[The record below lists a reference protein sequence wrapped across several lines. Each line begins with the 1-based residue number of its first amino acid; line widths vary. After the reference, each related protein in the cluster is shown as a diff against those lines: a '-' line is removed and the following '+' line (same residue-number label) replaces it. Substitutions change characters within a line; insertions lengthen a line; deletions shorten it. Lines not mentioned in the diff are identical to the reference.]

1 MFGQFLRN
9 HKIVLILALIS
20 FLNSLTLAAVIP
32 ILYVYA
38 KTFDFSDF
46 EIGLL
51 FASFALAQFLATPI
65 IGRLSDI
72 YGRKPLL
79 LISIFGTF
87 LASLMQAFAVTGWIL
102 FLGRIFDGL
111 TGGNNSV
118 AQAVI
123 SDTLPEKDRP
133 SGFAIFGASFGLG
146 FLLGPVI
153 SLVLV
158 KLFQTNQSVYL
169 FSALVAL
176 ITTLIVWF
184 WLPETNFTRE
194 TKKVDIIEL
203 LFLELYR
210 AVKMPIV
217 GTILILNFTISFTIA
232 IFNVAFQPYL
242 VENLKLGQEYINYVL
257 ILAGMI
263 NIAFFGLVQTVIDKF
278 GLYNVLNTTFLLR
291 FISFGLIAL
300 FSYSVT
306 VFWLST
312 FLFAISS
319 LLGRPVISSLL
330 SKYGRPEDQ
339 GVLLGSA
346 ESLFSLGLAVGPL
359 IFGLLSLPKRA
370 DFSFFGLDWV
380 TNLVHMLAINNILSF
395 IFIAL
400 ISLIAFS
407 FSLNFTRK
415 IQKLNPESLSKIDF

>member
-1 MFGQFLRN
+1 MFSHFLGNRRF
-9 HKIVLILALIS
+9 ILILALIS
-20 FLNSLTLAAVIP
+20 FLNSLNLASVIP
-32 ILYVYA
+32 ILYTYA

-87 LASLMQAFAVTGWIL
+87 LASLLQAFAMTGWIL
-102 FLGRIFDGL
+102 FLGRVFDGL

-146 FLLGPVI
+146 FLFGPVI

-169 FSALVAL
+169 FSALIAL
-176 ITTLIVWF
+176 ITTIIVWF

-194 TKKVDIIEL
+194 TKKIDIVEI

-210 AVKMPIV
+210 AIKMPIV
-217 GTILILNFTISFTIA
+217 GTILLLNFVTSFTIA

-242 VENLKLGQEYINYVL
+242 VENLKLGQKYINYVL
-257 ILAGMI
+257 IVTGII
-263 NIAFFGLVQTVIDKF
+263 NILFIGLVKIVTDRF
-278 GLYNVLNTTFLLR
+278 GLYKVLNTTFLLR
-291 FISFGLIAL
+291 FVSFGLIVL

-306 VFWLST
+306 VFWIST
-312 FLFAISS
+312 ILFALSS

-339 GVLLGSA
+339 GVILGSA

-359 IFGLLSLPKRA
+359 VFGLLSLPKKT
-370 DFSFFGLDWV
+370 DFAFFELDGV
-380 TNLVHMLAINNILSF
+380 TNLLHILASKNILSF
-395 IFIAL
+395 LVIAL
-400 ISLIAFS
+400 ISLVTFGYS
-407 FSLNFTRK
+407 VHFTRK
-415 IQKLNPESLSKIDF
+415 IQKLNPESLAKIDF

>member
-1 MFGQFLRN
+1 MFRQSVGNRRL
-9 HKIVLILALIS
+9 ILILALIS

-32 ILYVYA
+32 ILYTYA

-87 LASLMQAFAVTGWIL
+87 LASLIQAFAMAGWIL
-102 FLGRIFDGL
+102 FLGRVFDGL

-123 SDTLPEKDRP
+123 SDTLPEQDRP
-133 SGFAIFGASFGLG
+133 GGFAIFGASFGLG

-153 SLVLV
+153 SLILV

-169 FSALVAL
+169 FSALIAL

-194 TKKVDIIEL
+194 NKKIKIVEI

-210 AVKMPIV
+210 AIKMPIV
-217 GTILILNFTISFTIA
+217 GVILLLNFMTSFTIA

-263 NIAFFGLVQTVIDKF
+263 NIVFIGLVKIVIDKF
-278 GLYNVLNTTFLLR
+278 GLYKVLNATFLLR
-291 FISFGLIAL
+291 FISFSLIVL
-300 FSYSVT
+300 FSYSFT
-306 VFWLST
+306 VFWIST
-312 FLFAISS
+312 ILFAISS
-319 LLGRPVISSLL
+319 LLGRPVVSSLL

-339 GVLLGSA
+339 GVILGSA

-359 IFGLLSLPKRA
+359 VFGLLSLPKRA
-370 DFSFFGLDWV
+370 DFAFFGLDWI
-380 TNLVHMLAINNILSF
+380 TNLLHILASKNILSF
-395 IFIAL
+395 LVIAL
-400 ISLIAFS
+400 ISLVAFG

-415 IQKLNPESLSKIDF
+415 IQKLSSEFVSKIDF

>member
-1 MFGQFLRN
+1 MFGQFLRS

-32 ILYVYA
+32 ILYTYA
-38 KTFDFSDF
+38 KAFDFSDF

-72 YGRKPLL
+72 YGRKLL
-79 LISIFGTF
+79 LLVSIFGTF
-87 LASLMQAFAVTGWIL
+87 LASLIQAFAVTGWIL

-133 SGFAIFGASFGLG
+133 GGFAIFGASFGLG
-146 FLLGPVI
+146 FLIGPVI

-169 FSALVAL
+169 FSALIAL
-176 ITTLIVWF
+176 ITTIIVWL

-194 TKKVDIIEL
+194 TKKIDVIEL

-210 AVKMPIV
+210 AIKMPIV
-217 GTILILNFTISFTIA
+217 GTILLLNFVTSFTIA
-232 IFNVAFQPYL
+232 VFNVAFQPYL

-257 ILAGMI
+257 ILAGVI
-263 NIAFFGLVQTVIDKF
+263 NIALVGLVKIVIDKF
-278 GLYNVLNTTFLLR
+278 GLYKVLNTTFLLR
-291 FISFGLIAL
+291 FVSFSLIAI

-306 VFWLST
+306 VFWAST
-312 FLFAISS
+312 VLFAISS

-339 GVLLGSA
+339 GVILGAA
-346 ESLFSLGLAVGPL
+346 ESLFSLGFAIGPL
-359 IFGLLSLPKRA
+359 AFGLLSLPKKT
-370 DFSFFGLDWV
+370 DFSFLGLDGV
-380 TNLVHMLAINNILSF
+380 TSPIHILATNNILSF
-395 IFIAL
+395 LVIAL
-400 ISLIAFS
+400 ISLIAFGY
-407 FSLNFTRK
+407 SLHFTKK
-415 IQKLNPESLSKIDF
+415 IQKLSPESLSKIDF

>member
-1 MFGQFLRN
+1 MFSHSLGNRRL
-9 HKIVLILALIS
+9 ILILALIS
-20 FLNSLTLAAVIP
+20 FLNSLNLASVIP
-32 ILYVYA
+32 ILYTYA

-87 LASLMQAFAVTGWIL
+87 LASLLQAFAMTGWIL
-102 FLGRIFDGL
+102 FLGRVFDGL

-133 SGFAIFGASFGLG
+133 SGFAVFGASFGLG
-146 FLLGPVI
+146 FLFGPVI

-169 FSALVAL
+169 FSALIAL
-176 ITTLIVWF
+176 ITTIIVWF

-194 TKKVDIIEL
+194 TKKIDIVEI

-210 AVKMPIV
+210 AIKMPIV
-217 GTILILNFTISFTIA
+217 GTILLLNFVTSFTIA

-257 ILAGMI
+257 IVAGII
-263 NIAFFGLVQTVIDKF
+263 NILFIGLVKIVTDRF
-278 GLYNVLNTTFLLR
+278 GLYKVLNATFLLR
-291 FISFGLIAL
+291 FVSFGLIVL

-306 VFWLST
+306 VFWIST
-312 FLFAISS
+312 ILFALSS
-319 LLGRPVISSLL
+319 LLGRPVISSLF
-330 SKYGRPEDQ
+330 SKYGRLEDQ
-339 GVLLGSA
+339 GVILGSA

-359 IFGLLSLPKRA
+359 VFGLLSLPKKT
-370 DFSFFGLDWV
+370 DFTFFELDGV
-380 TNLVHMLAINNILSF
+380 TNLLHILASKNILSF
-395 IFIAL
+395 LVIAL
-400 ISLIAFS
+400 ISLVTFGYS
-407 FSLNFTRK
+407 VHFTKK
-415 IQKLNPESLSKIDF
+415 IQMLNPESLAKIDF